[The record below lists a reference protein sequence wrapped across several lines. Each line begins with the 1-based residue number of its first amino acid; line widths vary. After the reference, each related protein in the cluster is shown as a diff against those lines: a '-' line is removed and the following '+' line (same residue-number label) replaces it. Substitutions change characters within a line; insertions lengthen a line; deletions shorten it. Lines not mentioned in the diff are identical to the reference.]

1 MPWLLPSTDWGRFK
15 RMGDVKLEISEV
27 MEHLREF
34 SGKELFY
41 RQYGRKKDDR
51 AALDSF
57 LQQYDREDLRRKGIY
72 IEEFLPEAHREFE
85 QEALMW
91 PDPEKSVEAGKYSRF
106 MPHLPAVHDFFE
118 IIYVLENDMPVD
130 LGETAV
136 TLKRGDVCFLPP
148 GMFHCPKV
156 MENTIALQV
165 IIRKSTFHKE
175 FFKSLKGNNIIS
187 GFFLNALY
195 DRENSSVLLFHT
207 ENQEIRETFLR
218 LYQENYNQCPSYTHI
233 MNSLFEILLCL
244 LLRCDASAMEFLEA
258 EPHRDARIIQILQ
271 FIQSNCETV
280 TIGELA
286 EEFHLSKTYLSR
298 YITGRTGKTF
308 CAILQEIRLEKA
320 CDMLDTS
327 NLKVEDISASVGYQ
341 NVEHFI
347 RLFKRKYHKTP
358 NQYRVSR

>member
-1 MPWLLPSTDWGRFK
+1 MPWLLPSTDWGRFS
-15 RMGDVKLEISEV
+15 RMREVKLEISQV

-34 SGKELFY
+34 SEKELFY
-41 RQYGRKKDDR
+41 RQYGRIKDH
-51 AALDSF
+51 
-57 LQQYDREDLRRKGIY
+57 K
-72 IEEFLPEAHREFE
+72 EFE
-85 QEALMW
+85 QEASMW
-91 PDPEKSVEAGKYSRF
+91 TDPEKAIEAGKYSRF

-118 IIYVLENDMPVD
+118 IIYVLENHMPVD

-136 TLKRGDVCFLPP
+136 TLKTGDVCFLPP
-148 GMFHCPKV
+148 GMGHCPRV

-195 DRENSSVLLFHT
+195 VRENSSVLLFHT
-207 ENQEIRETFLR
+207 RNQEIRETFLR
-218 LYQENYNQCPSYTHI
+218 LYQENYNQCPCYTLM

-244 LLRCDASAMEFLEA
+244 LQRCDPSDMEFLEA
-258 EPHRDARIIQILQ
+258 EPYTDARIIQILQ

-286 EEFHLSKTYLSR
+286 EEFHLSHTYLSR
-298 YITGRTGKTF
+298 YIAGRTGKPFRT
-308 CAILQEIRLEKA
+308 ILQEIRLEKA
-320 CDMLDTS
+320 CDMLHAS

-347 RLFKRKYHKTP
+347 RLFKKKYHKTP
-358 NQYRVSR
+358 NQYRMSR